1 MSVKQHRKTNRL
13 IFGLASTIALLILVN
28 GGFAYWQMQQVKA
41 EFYEVAHRDL
51 PLASQLLPLID
62 RQFEQT
68 LLIEKLHQ
76 IEDQHRRQMIHILEE
91 SFIRT
96 GDKFDQAS
104 AELNTM
110 LSAMLDSPREATRQK
125 ITRIRQLLSQIITE
139 HRQYQDQVLS
149 MVNLMKTD
157 NKQYQPAFI
166 NVLSAEEKDLTR
178 ELISLRDEL
187 QRFTLASAHAVERHE
202 AWVIKGVVIFTLF
215 VFSLGA
221 IMLLMMRQVMRG
233 REQAIEKITYYAS
246 YDPLTDLY
254 NRRHFFEQLQLQIE
268 QSIKQ
273 QRPLS
278 LCVCDLDHFKQVNDS
293 RGHQMGDQVL
303 SRFADVLKQQ
313 VRSSDFIGRFGGD
326 EFVICFPDTEAAEAA
341 AVAERVRKCFAESLF
356 RSDGDSFSVSS
367 TFGVAELDPRFSHE
381 DHLMEQA
388 DMALYQAKDLGR
400 NQVYF
405 NARSESD

>member
-166 NVLSAEEKDLTR
+166 NVLSAEEK
-178 ELISLRDEL
+178 
-187 QRFTLASAHAVERHE
+187 TL
-202 AWVIKGVVIFTLF
+202 
-215 VFSLGA
+215 
-221 IMLLMMRQVMRG
+221 
-233 REQAIEKITYYAS
+233 
-246 YDPLTDLY
+246 P
-254 NRRHFFEQLQLQIE
+254 
-268 QSIKQ
+268 
-273 QRPLS
+273 
-278 LCVCDLDHFKQVNDS
+278 
-293 RGHQMGDQVL
+293 
-303 SRFADVLKQQ
+303 
-313 VRSSDFIGRFGGD
+313 
-326 EFVICFPDTEAAEAA
+326 
-341 AVAERVRKCFAESLF
+341 
-356 RSDGDSFSVSS
+356 VS
-367 TFGVAELDPRFSHE
+367 
-381 DHLMEQA
+381 
-388 DMALYQAKDLGR
+388 
-400 NQVYF
+400 
-405 NARSESD
+405 